1 MTREKKCQVIVDM
14 SSTQKQSSI
23 QVSRPSSQKPTG
35 VSKGVLPLR
44 TTVTQSRSQEY
55 ISREHFVMMTKFLQF
70 NKMTRTGMKDFTE
83 RESKIYDRLI
93 RMYND
98 LAKTNKR
105 ISTENLNKNISNV
118 ISV

>member
-1 MTREKKCQVIVDM
+1 
-14 SSTQKQSSI
+14 
-23 QVSRPSSQKPTG
+23 
-35 VSKGVLPLR
+35 
-44 TTVTQSRSQEY
+44 
-55 ISREHFVMMTKFLQF
+55 
-70 NKMTRTGMKDFTE
+70 MKDFTE
-83 RESKIYDRLI
+83 RESEIYDRLI

>member
-1 MTREKKCQVIVDM
+1 MTREKKCRVIVDM
-14 SSTQKQSSI
+14 SSTQKQYNQRMRTSQQKSTT
-23 QVSRPSSQKPTG
+23 VSRS
-35 VSKGVLPLR
+35 VLPIR
-44 TTVTQSRSQEY
+44 TTAMQSQLQKT
-55 ISREHFVMMTKFLQF
+55 IPREHFVMMTKFLQF

>member
-1 MTREKKCQVIVDM
+1 MP
-14 SSTQKQSSI
+14 STQKQSSI
-23 QVSRPSSQKPTG
+23 QVSRTSSRIPTG
-35 VSKGVLPLR
+35 VRKGVAPLR
-44 TTVTQSRSQEY
+44 KTVTQSRSQEY

-105 ISTENLNKNISNV
+105 ISTENLNKNISNIILV
-118 ISV
+118 